1 MARRA
6 QAHELNAHVA
16 LLVEAAILEGVPA
29 EVAKDAAS
37 RTVRAVCDTP
47 SWAPV
52 SSRANGYFWS
62 VVRRKLVRQR
72 RGADVTARFVLASVV
87 DDLLESGRDRQ
98 EVWAELERG
107 WSDKVSRD
115 VLEEFR
121 LRMCA

>member
-1 MARRA
+1 MARRE
-6 QAHELNAHVA
+6 QPHELDAHVA
-16 LLVEAAILEGVPA
+16 LLVETAILEGVPS
-29 EVAKDAAS
+29 EVARDAACRTI
-37 RTVRAVCDTP
+37 RTVGDTP
-47 SWAPV
+47 SWAMA
-52 SSRANGYFWS
+52 SRRADGYFWA

-87 DDLLESGRDRQ
+87 DDLLESGRDAH

-107 WSDKVSRD
+107 WSDKVPRD